1 VKITDAPLQRF
12 QNIVNAFV
20 EFGIH
25 NINIYDVMFNR
36 PVKQHSDYVGT
47 PLEELSSDEF
57 RNSLKVLTFAVKTI
71 RDP

>member
-1 VKITDAPLQRF
+1 
-12 QNIVNAFV
+12 
-20 EFGIH
+20 
-25 NINIYDVMFNR
+25 MFNR